1 MTVEEL
7 IEQLKQYDPD
17 SEIELEVEIGN
28 ETYWMNC
35 ASTYFFERL
44 AEGGFDFTVL
54 SNLTKG
60 KFAS

>member
-28 ETYWMNC
+28 KTYWMTC
-35 ASTYFFERL
+35 VSTYFFERL

-54 SNLTKG
+54 SNLMKG

>member
-28 ETYWMNC
+28 ETYWMTC
-35 ASTYFFERL
+35 VSTYFFERL

-54 SNLTKG
+54 SNRTNG